1 MFSMEERKLSD
12 EQRRLRSVL
21 FPTVESPALSA
32 AVVDSERTP
41 MRKPTRDAH
50 IPVTGRT
57 SRASSIVST
66 RTRISINTLQED
78 ARSARSVD
86 LVLGG
91 RSFHINRDGSKVT
104 SVDDGLPPYS
114 PPIAEVANAPNVDSD
129 GSELSSPTTPTG
141 RPFELPGYGRSNESQ
156 GYSLSHSTWG
166 QLSGLQTDRR
176 PHAHR
181 KSNSVISEPSSLTTR
196 AQPAVGLDY
205 EGENFYVARRSNS
218 IDTSRE
224 TLRTSPATRRSLSYG
239 NLGDFL
245 QSTPINTIRRKTGA
259 QLPRI
264 FTTLSGGRFSRSS
277 PSLSEHGEEI
287 PMSTQV
293 RVTRSAGPHPGSTM
307 SSEGSSSSPSLARL
321 AATGRIP
328 SPAIS
333 VKSDSA
339 STSAPG
345 RSLYVKTAVNS
356 NDRPVGTLGSPVH
369 IEEGYA
375 GAEPPPMDTENDISI
390 HYTRV
395 IRSIDRDH
403 RRALHERDKELAAMR
418 ERLNEVDQVYRQQ
431 LRARDFTIED
441 LRQRLTALQQSV
453 ETQIHR
459 AQHEVEDMWEKRWKD
474 RDRHLVERMR
484 RIEQDCQRN
493 IEQAIAQRDE
503 EWRATWE
510 KKNELL
516 AQQLQ
521 QVQDVAKQDPV
532 IP

>member
-1 MFSMEERKLSD
+1 MSSMGDRELSD
-12 EQRRLRSVL
+12 EQRRLQSVS
-21 FPTVESPALSA
+21 FPTVESPASSTSP
-32 AVVDSERTP
+32 VDSERTP
-41 MRKPTRDAH
+41 MRRPTRDAH
-50 IPVTGRT
+50 IPVAGRT

-104 SVDDGLPPYS
+104 SLDDGLPPYS
-114 PPIAEVANAPNVDSD
+114 PPVSELATTAPNEDSD

-141 RPFELPGYGRSNESQ
+141 QSFELPDYGRSNESQ
-156 GYSLSHSTWG
+156 GHSLSRPTWS
-166 QLSGLQTDRR
+166 QLSGLQTDGR
-176 PHAHR
+176 P
-181 KSNSVISEPSSLTTR
+181 NNITSEPSSLTTR
-196 AQPAVGLDY
+196 DQPAISLDY
-205 EGENFYVARRSNS
+205 ERGSFYVARRSNS

-224 TLRTSPATRRSLSYG
+224 TLRTSPAKRRSLSYG
-239 NLGDFL
+239 NLRDHL
-245 QSTPINTIRRKTGA
+245 QSTPINTIGRKAGV

-264 FTTLSGGRFSRSS
+264 FTTLSGGRFSTSS
-277 PSLSEHGEEI
+277 PSLSEHGEQI
-287 PMSTQV
+287 PTSTQV
-293 RVTRSAGPHPGSTM
+293 RATRSAGPYPGNTM
-307 SSEGSSSSPSLARL
+307 SSEGSSNH
-321 AATGRIP
+321 
-328 SPAIS
+328 
-333 VKSDSA
+333 
-339 STSAPG
+339 
-345 RSLYVKTAVNS
+345 RS
-356 NDRPVGTLGSPVH
+356 VGTLGSPVR

-418 ERLNEVDQVYRQQ
+418 ERLNEIDQVYRQQ

-441 LRQRLTALQQSV
+441 LRQRLTALQESV

-493 IEQAIAQRDE
+493 IEQAIAQRDA

-532 IP
+532 LP